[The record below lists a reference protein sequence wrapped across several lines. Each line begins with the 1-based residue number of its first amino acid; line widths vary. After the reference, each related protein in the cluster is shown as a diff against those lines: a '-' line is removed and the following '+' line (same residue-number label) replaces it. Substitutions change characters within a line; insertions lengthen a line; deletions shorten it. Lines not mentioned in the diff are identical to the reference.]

1 MRSMNT
7 GSSRLRRGLQTGFT
21 ILLIIAVIVLGM
33 MALQSGTYQKN
44 AHDLFVQRLQTECN
58 TAVSLCAS
66 LSTTAGSSSSSTLA
80 SIRQHIYGMQTI
92 NDLNVGLEGANGWL
106 VTENTFVEVYNI
118 LTAFEKQ
125 IITGMTTTENVT
137 QLRNAL
143 SALDA
148 YVQALT

>member
-1 MRSMNT
+1 
-7 GSSRLRRGLQTGFT
+7 
-21 ILLIIAVIVLGM
+21 
-33 MALQSGTYQKN
+33 
-44 AHDLFVQRLQTECN
+44 
-58 TAVSLCAS
+58 
-66 LSTTAGSSSSSTLA
+66 
-80 SIRQHIYGMQTI
+80 MQTI